1 MWGRFLKG
9 DIMKIEEMT
18 SKQIS
23 DELSSHGVTMHF
35 NSKREKLEEAL
46 RATDNVDVAVA
57 EPEINPN
64 VVFLTEQELIDN
76 DFKFILCSCFT
87 HYWFFTFTSLFA
99 FFTITGFLLVTSFA
113 INK

>member
-1 MWGRFLKG
+1 
-9 DIMKIEEMT
+9 MKIEEMT

-64 VVFLTEQELIDN
+64 VVFLTEQELIDRAKRDQGITQVWHN
-76 DFKFILCSCFT
+76 VPKSSKQKNIEFLSNGFI
-87 HYWFFTFTSLFA
+87 
-99 FFTITGFLLVTSFA
+99 V
-113 INK
+113 